1 MVIRADRS
9 HQHQQLANINS
20 LIASSER
27 VVEEKN
33 KVIQVEAEIEPV
45 LEEQDLWLLKY
56 DELAQKSQN
65 IPLSHLGCC
74 KEGGDLF
81 SALCMW
87 VDVNQQYVDL
97 GLFPQWYD
105 IARELN
111 IDSMKTEWVKVCI
124 RPEQSFTRAILE
136 IYMNDGGTLGEVISA
151 LKRQEQYRII
161 HEISD
166 MMEEFLDV
174 YEQYHKSVLREDN
187 TNMNNSHVYSIMKT
201 LQDSFSKAGFE
212 DPLAK
217 YQTYSLGF
225 KRYLSQKNLTH
236 GKNDLLLNHMT
247 FESSGHEQYQDS
259 GYSSPYVYEGNL
271 PSMPETDKSLTNIR
285 ETRYKDE
292 QGKIKIKNDIPTK
305 DLTVR
310 ILVVFSRDGIE
321 IADDIVNYIDNYS
334 YSENPSITVD
344 LIRLNEFDLWNA
356 LIQNPEGCIV
366 KWLDEIDF
374 VMPILSPQLMLDLH
388 QGGEMRGP
396 PGPTSALINKYI
408 YALLRT
414 QYVSNGCQNT
424 KVRPLMPV
432 QFEPVIGNSKPITS
446 EPLFRMWGYSD
457 RQAIVK
463 RIEAII
469 KFWLKK
475 NNLV

>member
-1 MVIRADRS
+1 MPMVRVDRPPRNE
-9 HQHQQLANINS
+9 QLANINS
-20 LIASSER
+20 LIASTER
-27 VVEEKN
+27 VIEEKTR
-33 KVIQVEAEIEPV
+33 VIQVEAEIEPV
-45 LEEQDLWLLKY
+45 LEEQDLWLLKF

-65 IPLSHLGCC
+65 IPLSHLSCC
-74 KEGGDLF
+74 KEGGELF

-136 IYMNDGGTLGEVISA
+136 IYMNDGGTLGEVIGA

-166 MMEEFLDV
+166 MVEEFLDV
-174 YEQYHKSVLREDN
+174 YTAYHKANLNQDIMS
-187 TNMNNSHVYSIMKT
+187 NNNHIYSIMRT
-201 LQDSFSKAGFE
+201 VQDSFNKAGYE

-236 GKNDLLLNHMT
+236 GKNDILLNHMT
-247 FESSGHEQYQDS
+247 LECDQDS
-259 GYSSPYVYEGNL
+259 GYSSPCVYEGNL
-271 PSMPETDKSLTNIR
+271 PSLPEKEKSLTNLR
-285 ETRYKDE
+285 ESRSKGE
-292 QGKIKIKNDIPTK
+292 SKVKVNNGIPIPEK

-310 ILVVFSRDGIE
+310 ILVVFSRDGVD
-321 IADDIVNYIDNYS
+321 IAQDIVAFIDNYA
-334 YSENPSITVD
+334 YSENPNIQVD
-344 LIRLNEFDLWNA
+344 IIRLNEFDIWNQ

-374 VMPILSPQLMLDLH
+374 VMPILSPQLMIDLH

-396 PGPTSALINKYI
+396 PAPTSALINKYI
-408 YALLRT
+408 YSLLRT

-424 KVRPLMPV
+424 KVRPLMPI
-432 QFEPVIGNSKPITS
+432 QFEPMIGNSKPVTA
-446 EPLFRMWGYSD
+446 EPMFRMWGYAD
-457 RQAIVK
+457 RHAITK